1 MCCAVAVIPPP
12 DQVSP
17 DTPLR
22 LGIAAALAFPDGS
35 VTAAGLR
42 REARRGRLVIER
54 VAGKDYTT
62 LGNIERMRE
71 ICRVQAKAPDSTFGP
86 RDATPSATS
95 PITQPGSSEMVD
107 ATFSQAALQ
116 MKLQRLSNA

>member
-35 VTAAGLR
+35 MTAAGLR
-42 REARRGRLVIER
+42 REASMLDPIADEDLASVWAKRSTNWRNDAVMKRL
-54 VAGKDYTT
+54 
-62 LGNIERMRE
+62 L
-71 ICRVQAKAPDSTFGP
+71 P
-86 RDATPSATS
+86 
-95 PITQPGSSEMVD
+95 
-107 ATFSQAALQ
+107 
-116 MKLQRLSNA
+116 